1 MSYKI
6 VLGFGLSICMGFILV
21 IRKLKL
27 KNYSIKNAEN
37 RISSIQSHQVEQN
50 QPMSS
55 SSSSSS
61 NTRRSNP
68 LMRLIG
74 GITGEWNA
82 TGCDQSQS
90 DVGEEFGR
98 QAILPT
104 IHQKSKQKPATSDM
118 GSQVCQEII
127 DKRERRNRGEES
139 VEGEG
144 TPREGFIQEM
154 FHSLN
159 TNTNSGIASA
169 ATTIKEEESKLSA
182 QYTCAICLDVLCLG
196 NTNMTT
202 TCCGHTFHFSCL
214 LKSLRTKNLCPMCR
228 WELEEPRP
236 KPQVS
241 NVLTPVSAEQ
251 IITEE
256 ISYFPNAAHAQSISM
271 SRHPKR
277 RLKELL
283 RVFGFTL
290 LRSAAEYV
298 HDENLPVGWYDDGE
312 SEDESS
318 DDDDTDDNDNDNN
331 DENDNDDNDN
341 DNDDNDD
348 DNDDVNFHMDT
359 RGQRQMAPIV
369 GDLRGHIHIDES
381 HTGN

>member
-1 MSYKI
+1 MGYKI
-6 VLGFGLSICMGFILV
+6 VLGFGLSLCMGFILV

-37 RISSIQSHQVEQN
+37 GIQDIQSHQLVKKKQT
-50 QPMSS
+50 M
-55 SSSSSS
+55 SSSS
-61 NTRRSNP
+61 NTRRTNP

-74 GITGEWNA
+74 GITGEWNV
-82 TGCDQSQS
+82 TQLDQTRN

-104 IHQKSKQKPATSDM
+104 IHQKSKQKPATADM

-159 TNTNSGIASA
+159 TNTNGGIAAA
-169 ATTIKEEESKLSA
+169 ATTDDEESKLSA

-202 TCCGHTFHFSCL
+202 TGCGHTFHFSCL
-214 LKSLRTKNLCPMCR
+214 LKSMRTKNLCPLCR

-236 KPQVS
+236 KHQAP

-256 ISYFPNAAHAQSISM
+256 ISYFPNAAHTQSITQS
-271 SRHPKR
+271 SHPTR

-290 LRSAAEYV
+290 LRSVAEYV
-298 HDENLPVGWYDDGE
+298 HDENMPLGWYEDGD
-312 SEDESS
+312 SEDDSS
-318 DDDDTDDNDNDNN
+318 DDEDNEDNQDN
-331 DENDNDDNDN
+331 EDNEDNQDN
-341 DNDDNDD
+341 QDNE

-359 RGQRQMAPIV
+359 RGQRQMSPIV
-369 GDLRGHIHIDES
+369 GDLRGHIHIHIDES
-381 HTGN
+381 HIGN